1 MERQNTQGTLRRTIG
16 DVHAI
21 TIEIKRK
28 YLYDMIDILRTA
40 YIFDK
45 YNARLIHIYI
55 NIYVTEKFEKI
66 NRISYI
72 S

>member
-1 MERQNTQGTLRRTIG
+1 MERQNTQSTLRRTIG

-45 YNARLIHIYI
+45 YNARTFDTHLYKYI
-55 NIYVTEKFEKI
+55 RYGEIRKDK
-66 NRISYI
+66 
-72 S
+72 